1 MMENRLYKNLL
12 NNINNG
18 VQCVTLT
25 YLNPSDSTTGSI
37 ENKVLLTKDDIDDKT
52 FNLGDEIYDSIN
64 TSISTGKIEKITTN
78 DNKLI
83 IVEPFFPKP
92 RLIVFGGGHI
102 AKPLVE
108 FASKVGFCVSVVD
121 DRPYFANTARF
132 PDAKKVIC
140 EDFSKS
146 FNLIDFRESDFIVI
160 VTRGHRHDGLV
171 LRKILSHNIRY
182 VGMIGSKRRVKGMME
197 ELSSEGFCNEALDRI
212 NSPIGLDIDAITPD
226 EIAISIVAQLISF
239 KNKCVVNNKVRKHSY
254 PDFDSEVISKIATED
269 DIPKAI
275 LTILSSKGSV
285 PRKAGAKMISYI
297 DGRTLG
303 SIGGGCSEAEVLN
316 KSRELM
322 INKGYSIENV
332 DMTGD
337 VAESIGMVCGGTM
350 DVLVEVF

>member
-1 MMENRLYKNLL
+1 MMENRLYKDLL

-25 YLNPSDSTTGSI
+25 YLSPNDNTTGAI
-37 ENKVLLTKDDIDDKT
+37 ENKILLTKNDIDNNTLSLD
-52 FNLGDEIYDSIN
+52 NEIYDSIN
-64 TSISTGKIEKITTN
+64 NSISTGKIEKFNTS

-83 IVEPFFPKP
+83 IIEPFFPKP

-108 FASKVGFCVSVVD
+108 FASKVGFCVHVID
-121 DRPYFANTARF
+121 DRPYFANTVRF
-132 PDAKKVIC
+132 PDAENVIC
-140 EDFSKS
+140 EDFNKS
-146 FNLIDFRESDFIVI
+146 FSLIDFRESDFVVI

-171 LRKILSHNIRY
+171 LRNILSHNVRY
-182 VGMIGSKRRVKGMME
+182 IGMIGSKRRVKGMME
-197 ELSSEGFCNEALDRI
+197 ELSSEGFSNEALSSV
-212 NSPIGLDIDAITPD
+212 NSPIGLDIDAVTPD
-226 EIAISIVAQLISF
+226 EIAISIVAELISF
-239 KNKCVVNNKVRKHSY
+239 KNKCIINNTSKKHSY
-254 PDFDSEVISKIATED
+254 PDFDSEVISSISVED
-269 DIPKAI
+269 DMPKAI

-285 PRKAGAKMISYI
+285 PRKAGAKMISYL